1 MLHTVESWRQR
12 YNKLLEQPNI
22 VNGNLPLFSRNAYL
36 CTDKRQIMGRI
47 ATVWSFLGRYKYLLV
62 VVLGVL
68 IVGVLDE
75 NSFVKRIEY
84 MLHIRNLKS
93 QIQYYETKYETDSQQ
108 LKALSDD
115 PRTVER
121 IARGQYMMKADD
133 EEIFVLSD
141 DEKKPQEDE
150 TAE

>member
-1 MLHTVESWRQR
+1 
-12 YNKLLEQPNI
+12 
-22 VNGNLPLFSRNAYL
+22 
-36 CTDKRQIMGRI
+36 MGRI

-108 LKALSDD
+108 LKVLSDD
-115 PRTVER
+115 PRAVER